1 MSYAVETTEI
11 FDKEFEKHKGNREQL
26 ESIKVKLSQYP
37 NKYGKPLSG
46 RLHGIWQERMGPF
59 RVWYVIEESNKRVVL
74 IAFKH
79 KDEAKH
85 MY

>member
-1 MSYAVETTEI
+1 MVYSVETTET
-11 FDKEFEKHKGNREQL
+11 FDKEFDKHKGNREQL
-26 ESIKVKLSQYP
+26 ESIKTKLSQYP
-37 NKYGKPLSG
+37 DKYGKPLSG

-59 RVWYVIEESNKRVVL
+59 RLWYVIDKGKKRVVL

-79 KDEAKH
+79 KNQAEQ